1 MTGKSLSSL
10 PVSSR
15 VMIPVLLVLSGAL
28 LIGTISL
35 TTFVKSKM
43 TKTYIQSIHTLFS
56 SFEQGVKDSLERGQM
71 KNFQRLLTRQKEIKG
86 IINASLYDRDGK
98 INLSSSDKA
107 AADQSL
113 GQDLRNELLQKKEI
127 VDKIDGNI
135 IQIYSPQIV
144 VQDCIRCHQ
153 AWQIGENGGILALSY
168 DLSGLHS
175 TIRLLQLILFV
186 GSLLMLLAICAS
198 IYVVIQ
204 RVVTKPVDSI
214 IEHLTESSTMVGN
227 ASHQV
232 AEASQSLADNATQQ
246 AASLEETAASLEELS
261 SMTARNAESASQAN
275 TLMTEA
281 NTSMTN
287 ANNIM
292 VELTKAMEEIAQAN
306 KETYDIL
313 KTIDS
318 IAFQTNLLALNAA
331 VEAARAGEAGA
342 GFAVVADEVRSLA
355 KRAAEAARN
364 TTALLDGSNIRI
376 SNGVKQVQFAGEA
389 FEDATE
395 KTRKSTELLRDI
407 ASASKEQALGIGQVS
422 LAVQELDKLTQHNA
436 AEADQASNI
445 ANDME
450 SQSEQLNQD
459 VETLVTVVR
468 GAGATVDVGAV
479 HEPPF
484 L

>member
-1 MTGKSLSSL
+1 
-10 PVSSR
+10 
-15 VMIPVLLVLSGAL
+15 
-28 LIGTISL
+28 
-35 TTFVKSKM
+35 
-43 TKTYIQSIHTLFS
+43 
-56 SFEQGVKDSLERGQM
+56 
-71 KNFQRLLTRQKEIKG
+71 
-86 IINASLYDRDGK
+86 
-98 INLSSSDKA
+98 
-107 AADQSL
+107 
-113 GQDLRNELLQKKEI
+113 
-127 VDKIDGNI
+127 
-135 IQIYSPQIV
+135 
-144 VQDCIRCHQ
+144 
-153 AWQIGENGGILALSY
+153 
-168 DLSGLHS
+168 
-175 TIRLLQLILFV
+175 
-186 GSLLMLLAICAS
+186 
-198 IYVVIQ
+198 
-204 RVVTKPVDSI
+204 
-214 IEHLTESSTMVGN
+214 
-227 ASHQV
+227 
-232 AEASQSLADNATQQ
+232 
-246 AASLEETAASLEELS
+246 
-261 SMTARNAESASQAN
+261 
-275 TLMTEA
+275 
-281 NTSMTN
+281 MTN